1 MRRAPRRAQGHLMYT
16 ETQDDRALGTRT
28 KPRTLC
34 EAFQRTAS
42 VDPDAI
48 ALRTPGGAVEIT
60 WREHA
65 QRVRRIAEGL
75 AALGVRRGD
84 TVALM
89 MTNRPEFNLCDT
101 AAIHLGATP
110 FSVYNTSPAN
120 QITHLFENADNRV
133 VICEAT
139 FLDQVTAAGGKV
151 EHIVCVDRDA
161 PGTIALSDLEQRRD
175 DTFDFDASWR
185 AVGPEDVLTLIYT
198 SGTTGPPKGV
208 EMTHAN
214 MLAEIEAMTAVL
226 PVASTDRVV
235 SYLPSAHAADRVLTH
250 YLQMT
255 LGPQITC
262 IADLSQLV
270 PSLSDIRPTI
280 WAAVPRVWEKLET
293 ALESRIDAEPD
304 AGLRQ
309 NLLRAIATGRRKVR
323 AEQAAING
331 TGPGP
336 DDELLADYRKADAHF
351 LSAIRRQ
358 VGLDEVRW
366 SMSGAAPISI
376 DVLEF
381 FGAIGLPIC
390 EALGVSELS
399 GLVTVNSPDRT
410 KLGTVGP
417 ALPGVELMCAD
428 DGELLCRGPLVMRGY
443 RKEPE
448 KTAEAID
455 AAGWLHTGDVAEI
468 DDDGYV
474 RIVDRKK
481 ELIINAAG
489 KNMSPAAIESA
500 LKSSSRLIGQAVAIG
515 DRRPYNVALIVLD
528 PEVAASFADDTARAA
543 EVDRAID
550 AANTCLS
557 RVEQVKRYA
566 VLDGEWLA
574 GGDELTPTMKL
585 KRKPIVHKYAAEI
598 EALYA
603 GSD

>member
-1 MRRAPRRAQGHLMYT
+1 MQA
-16 ETQDDRALGTRT
+16 
-28 KPRTLC
+28 RTLC

-42 VDPDAI
+42 ADPDAV

-60 WREHA
+60 WREYGE
-65 QRVRRIAEGL
+65 RVRRIAGGL

-101 AAIHLGATP
+101 AAVHLGATP

-120 QITHLFENADNRV
+120 QIAHVFENADNRV
-133 VICEAT
+133 VICEAA

-151 EHIVCVDRDA
+151 EHIVCVERDV
-161 PGTIALSDLEQRRD
+161 PGTIALRDLEERRV
-175 DTFDFDASWR
+175 DTFDFDAAWR

-208 EMTHAN
+208 ELTHAN

-226 PVASTDRVV
+226 PVASSDRVV
-235 SYLPSAHAADRVLTH
+235 SYLPSAHVADRLLTH
-250 YLQMT
+250 YLQMV
-255 LGPQITC
+255 LGPQITSV
-262 IADLSQLV
+262 ADLDRLV
-270 PSLSDIRPTI
+270 PSLIDVRPTV
-280 WAAVPRVWEKLET
+280 WVAVPRVWEKLKS
-293 ALESRIDAEPD
+293 ALEARIGAEPD
-304 AGLRQ
+304 ADLRQ
-309 NLLRAIATGRRKVR
+309 TLQRAIATGLRKVR

-336 DDELLADYRKADAHF
+336 DDEVLAEYHEADARF

-366 SMSGAAPISI
+366 SISGAAPISI

-381 FGAIGLPIC
+381 FGAIGLPVC
-390 EALGVSELS
+390 EGLGVSELS
-399 GLVTVNSPDRT
+399 GVVTVNPPGSTR
-410 KLGTVGP
+410 LGTVGP
-417 ALPGVELMCAD
+417 ALPGVELMCTD

-443 RKEPE
+443 RKEPK

-468 DDDGYV
+468 DADGYV

-489 KNMSPAAIESA
+489 KNMSPTAIESA
-500 LKSSSRLIGQAVAIG
+500 LKSASPLIGQAIAIG

-528 PEVAASFADDTARAA
+528 PEAAAGFVDDAARAA
-543 EVDRAID
+543 EVERAIA
-550 AANTCLS
+550 AANTRLA

-566 VLDGEWLA
+566 ILDREWLPA
-574 GGDELTPTMKL
+574 GDELTPTMKL
-585 KRKPIVHKYAAEI
+585 KRGPIAQKYAAEI

-603 GSD
+603 EPG